1 MTIVYQVAVIFL
13 LVTIGAGLIR
23 ILRGPTPADRLLA
36 VQLFGTTGTAILI
49 LLSMESNND
58 SYKNVALAF
67 ALLAGILG
75 VAFTRYGP
83 PPRAAVSASPPQK
96 EPHDAA

>member
-1 MTIVYQVAVIFL
+1 MTLVYQIAVIFL
-13 LVTIGAGLIR
+13 LLNIGAGLVR

-49 LLSMESNND
+49 LLSMEANND
-58 SYKNVALAF
+58 AYKNVALAF

-75 VAFTRYGP
+75 VAFTRYGQA
-83 PPRAAVSASPPQK
+83 PRAASSPPK
-96 EPHDAA
+96 EA

>member
-1 MTIVYQVAVIFL
+1 MTLIYQIAVIFL
-13 LVTIGAGLIR
+13 LLNIGAGLVR

-49 LLSMESNND
+49 LLSMEANND
-58 SYKNVALAF
+58 AYKNVALAF

-75 VAFTRYGP
+75 VAFTRYGQAQRP
-83 PPRAAVSASPPQK
+83 AASPTK
-96 EPHDAA
+96 EA